1 MSDETG
7 RDTERERR
15 LQQLFAH
22 VRPRLQPPPEHA
34 AEIRRA
40 VLAEWEAV
48 TGRRMFR
55 KRVGLAAAAAAVL
68 AAGVYFY
75 GGAPEAPVPAQIL
88 ASVERIEGTV
98 TTATGA
104 RLALGSGL
112 VPGVELATGD
122 GQVALRLTSGG
133 SLRVAA
139 GSRVALTS
147 DDEVE
152 LEAGMLYFDSEDRP
166 AGRPLSVSTELG
178 RIRDVGTQ
186 FLARLDEGAERLEVG
201 VRGGRVALTS
211 GGDSGEA
218 GVGERL
224 VATQEAGAIRREPMA
239 TFGADWAW
247 AERLA
252 PPFETDGRTVGELL
266 EWFTAQTGRT
276 VTFADPEAERMAAE
290 VVTGSIDAEPM
301 QKLAAVLALT
311 DLSFS
316 LEGERIVIRRR

>member
-1 MSDETG
+1 MSGETD
-7 RDTERERR
+7 REAERERR

-22 VRPRLQPPPEHA
+22 VRPRVKPPADDE

-48 TGRRMFR
+48 TGRRILR
-55 KRVGLAAAAAAVL
+55 RRAGLAAAAAAVL
-68 AAGVYFY
+68 AALLYVY
-75 GGAPEAPVPAQIL
+75 GGGPGAPVPAEIV

-104 RLALGSGL
+104 RLALGSGVL
-112 VPGVELATGD
+112 PGTLLATSD

-139 GSRVALTS
+139 GSRVMLAS
-147 DDEVE
+147 GDEAE
-152 LEAGMLYFDSEDRP
+152 LAAGMLYFDSEDRP

-186 FLARLDEGAERLEVG
+186 FLARLDEEARTLEVG
-201 VRGGRVALTS
+201 VRDGRVALMRD
-211 GGDSGEA
+211 GDSDSA

-239 TFGADWAW
+239 PFGADWEW

-252 PPFETDGRTVGELL
+252 PPFETDGRTVAEFL

-276 VTFADPEAERMAAE
+276 VTFADLEAERRAAE
-290 VVTGSIDAEPM
+290 VVRGSIDAEPM
-301 QKLAAVLALT
+301 QKLAAVLALA
-311 DLSFS
+311 DLTYS
-316 LEGERIVIRRR
+316 LDGQRIVIRSR